1 MWGGLSLHIRHGAA
15 NVGGPC
21 YERAVLIDVAVGA
34 PVRGT
39 FTYEAEDGL
48 ALEPGRRLVVPFG
61 RRRAIGFYLGPASA
75 QPDGPVKRV
84 EQVLDQGAVFPPD
97 VLGLIRFAADYYLYP
112 LGEALRGALPPELGR
127 VGEVGRERAERA
139 PAIEAVELVADPD
152 EARAALGRSR
162 SQAAIVEHLAARGG
176 STPVEELKLAVKGA
190 PALLR
195 KLEERGL
202 VRLVRVE
209 KRLDDAPFRQEHV
222 HAPTPAQARACDSI
236 TEALCRFETFL
247 LHGVTGSGKTEVYLR
262 VIAEARSRGL
272 GALVLVPEIALT
284 PQLAGRFRSRFG
296 PDVAVLHSGLS
307 DRERSQEFARLL
319 SGEARIAVGVRS
331 AVFAPVCDLGVV
343 IVDEE
348 HEPSFKQEEKLRYHA
363 RDLAVYRARLLGV
376 PCVLG
381 SATPSLETLKNAHD
395 GRYRLLELRE
405 RVDARPMPEVE
416 LVDLAQRGRRKEK
429 PPAEEKA
436 EPQLVGAVL
445 AAAIEEALASRKQ
458 SILFLNRRGNAS
470 LVVCASCGEGARC
483 TSCDVALT
491 HHLHRNELRC
501 HYCDFRT
508 RKPDTC
514 PGCGGE
520 LLVLGIG
527 TERVEQELKRRFP
540 DARTLRLD
548 RDAAS
553 TSAELTRILASFAR
567 GEADIL
573 VGTQMVAKGHDFPGV
588 TLVGVILA
596 DVGLGLPDFR
606 ASERTF
612 QLLAQV
618 AGRAG
623 RGKDPGRVVVQ
634 TFNPEAEAVAFVRTH
649 DYEQF
654 AVAELA
660 RRKELGYPP
669 FRRMLAV
676 RLEGEDGVAT
686 ERTARRLAEAARKWA
701 VPGVQL
707 LGPAPAPI
715 AKLRGRMRFQ
725 ILLLADGVRPLHTV
739 ARRLLEVADQA
750 PAGVKV
756 ALDVD
761 PASML

>member
-1 MWGGLSLHIRHGAA
+1 ML
-15 NVGGPC
+15 V
-21 YERAVLIDVAVGA
+21 EVAVGA

-39 FTYEAEDGL
+39 FTYEAPDDL
-48 ALEPGRRLVVPFG
+48 VLEPGRRLVVPFG
-61 RRRAIGFYLGPASA
+61 RRRAIGFYLGPATA
-75 QPDGPVKRV
+75 QPEGPVKRV
-84 EQVLDQGAVFPPD
+84 EQVLDEASLFPSD

-139 PAIEAVELVADPD
+139 PAIETVELVGDP
-152 EARAALGRSR
+152 EAARAALGRSR
-162 SQAAIVEHLAARGG
+162 SQIALVEHLAARGG
-176 STPVEELKLAVKGA
+176 SAPVEELKLAVKGA
-190 PALLR
+190 PPLLR

-209 KRLDDAPFRQEHV
+209 KRPDDAPFRQDRV
-222 HAPTPAQARACDSI
+222 HEPTAAQARACAAI
-236 TEALCRFETFL
+236 GEALGRFEPFL

-262 VIAEARSRGL
+262 AIAEARSRGA

-307 DRERSQEFARLL
+307 ERERSQEFQRLVA
-319 SGEARIAVGVRS
+319 GEARIAVGVRS
-331 AVFAPVCDLGVV
+331 AVFAPVRDLGIV

-381 SATPSLETLKNAHD
+381 SATPSLETLKNARD

-405 RVDARPMPEVE
+405 RVDARPLPAVE
-416 LVDLAQRGRRKEK
+416 LVDLARRERRREAP
-429 PPAEEKA
+429 PPAAEKA
-436 EPQLVGAVL
+436 AQPQLIGDVL
-445 AAAIEEALASRKQ
+445 AAAIEEALAARKQ
-458 SILFLNRRGNAS
+458 TILFLNRRGHAS
-470 LVVCASCGEGARC
+470 LVVCAACGEGARC
-483 TSCDVALT
+483 PSCDVALT

-514 PGCGGE
+514 PACGGE

-527 TERVEQELKRRFP
+527 TERVEQELAERFP

-548 RDAAS
+548 RDAAGTS
-553 TSAELTRILASFAR
+553 TELTRILATFAR
-567 GEADIL
+567 GEADVL

-588 TLVGVILA
+588 TLVGVIVA

-606 ASERTF
+606 AAERTF
-612 QLLAQV
+612 QLLTQV

-623 RGKDPGRVVVQ
+623 RGRDPGRVVIQ
-634 TFNPEAEAVAFVRTH
+634 TFNPQAEAVAHVRTH

-654 AVAELA
+654 ATAELA
-660 RRKELGYPP
+660 RRQELGYPP

-701 VPGVQL
+701 VPGVQV

-725 ILLLADGVRPLHTV
+725 LLLLADGVRPLHAL
-739 ARRLLEVADQA
+739 ARRLADVADQA
-750 PAGVKV
+750 PSGVKV

>member
-1 MWGGLSLHIRHGAA
+1 ML
-15 NVGGPC
+15 V
-21 YERAVLIDVAVGA
+21 EVAVGA

-39 FTYEAEDGL
+39 FTYEAADDL
-48 ALEPGRRLVVPFG
+48 VLEPGRRLVVPFG
-61 RRRAIGFYLGPASA
+61 RRRAIGFYLGPAVA
-75 QPDGPVKRV
+75 QPDGAVKRV
-84 EQVLDQGAVFPPD
+84 EQVLDEGSLFPAD
-97 VLGLIRFAADYYLYP
+97 VLALIRFAADYYLFP
-112 LGEALRGALPPELGR
+112 LGEALRTALPPELGR
-127 VGEVGRERAERA
+127 VGEVGRERTERA
-139 PAIEAVELVADPD
+139 PAIETVELVESP
-152 EARAALGRSR
+152 EVARTALGRSR
-162 SQAAIVEHLAARGG
+162 SQMAIVEHLAARGG
-176 STPVEELKLAVKGA
+176 SAPLEELKLAVKGA

-202 VRLVRVE
+202 VRLVRVD
-209 KRLDDAPFRQEHV
+209 KRPDDAPFRQEQAHE
-222 HAPTPAQARACDSI
+222 PTAAQAHACAAI
-236 TEALCRFETFL
+236 GEALGRFETFL

-262 VIAEARSRGL
+262 VIAEARRRGL

-307 DRERSQEFARLL
+307 DRERSQEFGRLL

-331 AVFAPVCDLGVV
+331 AVFAPVRSLGVV

-363 RDLAVYRARLLGV
+363 RDLAVYRARVLGV

-381 SATPSLETLKNAHD
+381 SATPSLETLKNARD
-395 GRYRLLELRE
+395 GRYRLVELRE

-416 LVDLAQRGRRKEK
+416 LVDLAQRGRRRAEEPGAEK
-429 PPAEEKA
+429 PQ
-436 EPQLVGAVL
+436 EPRLIGDVL
-445 AAAIEEALASRKQ
+445 AAAIEDALAARKQ
-458 SILFLNRRGNAS
+458 TILFLNRRGHAS
-470 LVVCASCGEGARC
+470 LVVCAACGQGARC

-508 RKPDTC
+508 RKPDNC
-514 PGCGGE
+514 PACGGE

-527 TERVEQELKRRFP
+527 TERVEQELARRFP

-548 RDAAS
+548 RDAAGTS
-553 TSAELTRILASFAR
+553 TELTRILATFAR
-567 GEADIL
+567 GEADVL

-588 TLVGVILA
+588 TLVGVIVA

-612 QLLAQV
+612 QLLTQV

-623 RGKDPGRVVVQ
+623 RGRDPGRVIVQ
-634 TFNPEAEAVAFVRTH
+634 TFNPEAEAVAFVRAH
-649 DYEQF
+649 DYEHF
-654 AVAELA
+654 AAGELE
-660 RRKELGYPP
+660 RRRELGYPP

-676 RLEGEDGVAT
+676 RLEGEDAVAT

-715 AKLRGRMRFQ
+715 AKLRGRMRYQ
-725 ILLLADGVRPLHTV
+725 LLLLADGVRPLHAI
-739 ARRLLEVADQA
+739 ARRLVEVADQA
-750 PAGVKV
+750 PSGVKV